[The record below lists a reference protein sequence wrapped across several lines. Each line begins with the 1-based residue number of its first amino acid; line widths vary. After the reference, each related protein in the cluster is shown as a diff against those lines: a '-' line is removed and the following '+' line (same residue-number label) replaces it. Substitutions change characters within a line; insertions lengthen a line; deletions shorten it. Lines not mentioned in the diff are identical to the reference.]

1 MVSAPGHTANHVCV
15 LVQDGDTTFL
25 LAGDASY
32 NETTMLDGKV
42 DGVSPDEKISVAAL
56 RAIKHFA
63 RTRPTVYLPTHDPQ
77 AGDRLKN
84 RQALKC
90 GIALTRRRRDG
101 VGTRVAGPIGQ
112 GMERPPP
119 AVSLFA
125 FNSTC

>member
-56 RAIKHFA
+56 RAIKHL
-63 RTRPTVYLPTHDPQ
+63 RGRV
-77 AGDRLKN
+77 
-84 RQALKC
+84 
-90 GIALTRRRRDG
+90 RR
-101 VGTRVAGPIGQ
+101 
-112 GMERPPP
+112 
-119 AVSLFA
+119 
-125 FNSTC
+125 STCRHTIRKPATASKIARR